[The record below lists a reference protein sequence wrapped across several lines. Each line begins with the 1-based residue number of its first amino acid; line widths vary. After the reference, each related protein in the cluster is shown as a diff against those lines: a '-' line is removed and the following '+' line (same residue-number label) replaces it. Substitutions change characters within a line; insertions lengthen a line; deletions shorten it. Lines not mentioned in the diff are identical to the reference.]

1 MASRQR
7 SKVSVPEDAPYAVNF
22 IFSVKVG
29 WHVPDQASATS
40 LEGRGSVGDH
50 RTSHRESSVHTTSIA
65 SGSGACHPSYALL
78 APLFGEQM
86 YLFGNANVVK
96 HYQKSCKT

>member
-78 APLFGEQM
+78 CAALWRTDVSFWQRQRCEA
-86 YLFGNANVVK
+86 LSK
-96 HYQKSCKT
+96 KL